1 MNHNSVASL
10 RPLNSLLL
18 DDSAS
23 SFQLLYNARDNSTS
37 MTPAG
42 TNINLSVHVP
52 SASGDDDIIFSR
64 SGGGGGGDGLLRLGY
79 RKLSSFKL
87 FEYLSLNHHV
97 HRTQALETKDRLHQ
111 YPERR
116 VLAMTKMIWA
126 KIF

>member
-1 MNHNSVASL
+1 MHYLMHYYFLFDIFHNSVASL

-52 SASGDDDIIFSR
+52 LAVDSASGDDDILFSR
-64 SGGGGGGDGLLRLGY
+64 SGGGGGGDSGLLRLG
-79 RKLSSFKL
+79 LPI
-87 FEYLSLNHHV
+87 
-97 HRTQALETKDRLHQ
+97 T
-111 YPERR
+111 
-116 VLAMTKMIWA
+116 I
-126 KIF
+126 